1 MQAVERAVALPLE
14 WTTMSNPKLLEEF
27 RAFAAAPRGVVEA
40 ALLVGRAIAKDFDA
54 DWCRAEMTRLAA
66 EAGDDAARI
75 AAHLQGVGFAGASD
89 YYRVANSSLV
99 EVLRS
104 RRGIPI
110 SLAMVLIGVAER
122 RGLAAVGINFP
133 RHFLVAIDGQLV
145 DPFTMQLTSRDN
157 CQAWLAANALPEEGA
172 FQVASPVDVML
183 RMLNNLRL
191 LALGQ
196 GNHAEVIE
204 LSDYQLAVAPQPL
217 AIHMER
223 VESWLALGVPGM
235 ARHELECA
243 IELAPHDALRAQL
256 TARLATI
263 EAKPSSLN

>member
-1 MQAVERAVALPLE
+1 
-14 WTTMSNPKLLEEF
+14 MSNPELLEEF
-27 RAFAAAPRGVVEA
+27 RAFAATPRGVVEA

-54 DWCRAEMTRLAA
+54 TWCRDEMARLAVGAGHSAA
-66 EAGDDAARI
+66 EVV
-75 AAHLQGVGFAGASD
+75 AHLEGLGFAGADD
-89 YYRVANSSLV
+89 YYRAANSSLV

-110 SLAMVLIGVAER
+110 SLAMVTIGVAEAA
-122 RGLAAVGINFP
+122 GLKAVGINFP

-157 CQAWLAANALPEEGA
+157 CRAWLAANDLPEDGA
-172 FQVASPVDVML
+172 FQVATPVDVML

-196 GNHAEVIE
+196 GKHADVIE

-243 IELAPHDALRAQL
+243 IKLAPNAALRAQL

>member
-1 MQAVERAVALPLE
+1 MANTE
-14 WTTMSNPKLLEEF
+14 LLQDF
-27 RAFAAAPRGVVEA
+27 RDFIAAPRGVVEA
-40 ALLVGRAIAKDFDA
+40 ALLVGRTVDKGLDVE
-54 DWCRAEMTRLAA
+54 WCRAELTRLAA
-66 EAGDDAARI
+66 AAGSSAVEVVACLHR
-75 AAHLQGVGFAGASD
+75 LGFAGATD
-89 YYRVANSSLV
+89 YYRTANSSLAA
-99 EVLRS
+99 VLRE

-122 RGLAAVGINFP
+122 CGLPAAGINFP
-133 RHFLVAIDGQLV
+133 RHFLVMIDGQLV

-157 CQAWLAANALPEEGA
+157 CRAWLAANDLPEDGA
-172 FQVASPVDVML
+172 FQIATPVDVML

-243 IELAPHDALRAQL
+243 IKLAPNDALRAQL
-256 TARLATI
+256 AARLAGI
-263 EAKPSSLN
+263 EAKPSTLN

>member
-1 MQAVERAVALPLE
+1 MQTAVAQPLE
-14 WTTMSNPKLLEEF
+14 WPVMSNPKLLEEF
-27 RAFAAAPRGVVEA
+27 RAFAAAPHDVVEA

-54 DWCRAEMTRLAA
+54 DWCRGELTRLAA
-66 EAGDDAARI
+66 GAGHSAAEV
-75 AAHLQGVGFAGASD
+75 AAHLKAQGFAGADD

-104 RRGIPI
+104 HRGIPI
-110 SLAMVLIGVAER
+110 SLGMVMVGVAQAC
-122 RGLAAVGINFP
+122 GLGAVGINFP

-157 CQAWLAANALPEEGA
+157 CRAWLAANDLPEDGA
-172 FQVASPVDVML
+172 FQVATPIDVML

-191 LALGQ
+191 LAVGK
-196 GNHAEVIE
+196 GDHAEVIE

-217 AIHMER
+217 ALHIER

-243 IELAPHDALRAQL
+243 IKLAPNDALRAQL
-256 TARLATI
+256 TARLASI
-263 EAKPSSLN
+263 EAKPSSMN

>member
-1 MQAVERAVALPLE
+1 
-14 WTTMSNPKLLEEF
+14 MSNAPLLEEF
-27 RAFAAAPRGVVEA
+27 RAFAVAPRGVVEA

-54 DWCRAEMTRLAA
+54 AWCRAELDRLAA
-66 EAGDDAARI
+66 EAGRSAAEVAGYLKR
-75 AAHLQGVGFAGASD
+75 LGFAGADD

-99 EVLRS
+99 AVLQS

-122 RGLAAVGINFP
+122 CGLPAVGINFP
-133 RHFLVAIDGQLV
+133 QHFLVAVDGQLI
-145 DPFTMQLTSRDN
+145 DPFRMQLTSRDN
-157 CQAWLAANALPEEGA
+157 CRAWLAANSLPEDGA
-172 FQVASPVDVML
+172 FQAASAVDVML

-191 LALGQ
+191 LASGK
-196 GNHAEVIE
+196 GDHADVIE

-217 AIHMER
+217 GIHMER

-243 IELAPHDALRAQL
+243 IKLAPNDALRAQL

-263 EAKPSSLN
+263 EARPSSLN

>member
-1 MQAVERAVALPLE
+1 
-14 WTTMSNPKLLEEF
+14 MSNAELLEQF

-54 DWCRAEMTRLAA
+54 SWCRAELDRLAA
-66 EAGDDAARI
+66 EAGRSAAEV
-75 AAHLQGVGFAGASD
+75 AAYLQRLGFAGADD

-99 EVLRS
+99 AVLQS

-122 RGLAAVGINFP
+122 CGLTAVGINFP
-133 RHFLVAIDGQLV
+133 QHFLVAVDGQLI
-145 DPFTMQLTSRDN
+145 DPFRMQLTSRDN
-157 CQAWLAANALPEEGA
+157 CQAWLAANSLPEDGA

-191 LALGQ
+191 LALGK
-196 GNHAEVIE
+196 GDHAEVIE

-217 AIHMER
+217 GIHMER

-243 IELAPHDALRAQL
+243 IKLAPNDALRAQL

-263 EAKPSSLN
+263 EARPSSLN

>member
-1 MQAVERAVALPLE
+1 MFESACVLPLE
-14 WTTMSNPKLLEEF
+14 CVPMATQELLQEF
-27 RAFAAAPRGVVEA
+27 RDFAAAPRGVVEA
-40 ALLVGRAIAKDFDA
+40 ALLVGRAIDKNFDA
-54 DWCRAEMTRLAA
+54 DWCRAELTRLAA
-66 EAGDDAARI
+66 GAGHSAAEI
-75 AAHLQGVGFAGASD
+75 AAYLQRLGFAGATD
-89 YYRVANSSLV
+89 YYRVANSSLA
-99 EVLRS
+99 EVLRAH
-104 RRGIPI
+104 RGIPI
-110 SLAMVLIGVAER
+110 SLAMVLVGVAER
-122 RGLAAVGINFP
+122 CGLVAVGINFP

-145 DPFTMQLTSRDN
+145 DPFTMQLTSRDS
-157 CQAWLAANALPEEGA
+157 CRTWLAANDLPEDGA
-172 FQVASPVDVML
+172 FQVATAIDVML

-196 GNHAEVIE
+196 GDHAQVIE

-243 IELAPHDALRAQL
+243 IKLAPNDALRAQL
-256 TARLATI
+256 GARLASI

>member
-1 MQAVERAVALPLE
+1 MASPE
-14 WTTMSNPKLLEEF
+14 LLQEF
-27 RAFAAAPRGVVEA
+27 RDFVAAPRGVVEA

-54 DWCRAEMTRLAA
+54 DWCRAELTRLAA
-66 EAGDDAARI
+66 QAGNSAAEVVAYLHR
-75 AAHLQGVGFAGASD
+75 LGFAGATD
-89 YYRVANSSLV
+89 YYRVANSSLAA
-99 EVLRS
+99 VLRE

-122 RGLAAVGINFP
+122 CGLEAAGINFP
-133 RHFLVAIDGQLV
+133 RHFLVAIDAQLV

-157 CQAWLAANALPEEGA
+157 CRAWLAANDLPEDGA
-172 FQVASPVDVML
+172 FQIASPLDVML

-196 GNHAEVIE
+196 GDHAQVIE
-204 LSDYQLAVAPQPL
+204 LSDYQLVVASQPL
-217 AIHMER
+217 TIHLER

-243 IELAPHDALRAQL
+243 IKLAPNEALRREFM
-256 TARLATI
+256 ARLAAI